1 MHILSNFQGP
11 RTILRR
17 GRLIYECFSNAFLLK
32 KTSKF
37 RVFTKK
43 HDWICYFLPKY
54 AWENCSWA
62 FSCLDQNSNLN
73 LSPAGWPGKFFFSPF
88 PRKWL
93 ETISRNDLKWCIMA
107 FPEKTFRKV
116 AHNIRKYAKKVWDD
130 SDKNSWGTLV
140 TTVSVLPKIPTENPY
155 FQSLG
160 KQCSQ
165 EREGTCS
172 RLSEKLLTVSESMHK
187 KFGMIPTRI
196 HGAP

>member
-1 MHILSNFQGP
+1 MPILSNFQGP

-107 FPEKTFRKV
+107 FPEKTFRKD
-116 AHNIRKYAKKVWDD
+116 AHNIRKYAKK
-130 SDKNSWGTLV
+130 
-140 TTVSVLPKIPTENPY
+140 
-155 FQSLG
+155 SLG
-160 KQCSQ
+160 WLRQ
-165 EREGTCS
+165 EFMGHPSDHRERTAQDS
-172 RLSEKLLTVSESMHK
+172 YWKPLFSE
-187 KFGMIPTRI
+187 FG
-196 HGAP
+196 